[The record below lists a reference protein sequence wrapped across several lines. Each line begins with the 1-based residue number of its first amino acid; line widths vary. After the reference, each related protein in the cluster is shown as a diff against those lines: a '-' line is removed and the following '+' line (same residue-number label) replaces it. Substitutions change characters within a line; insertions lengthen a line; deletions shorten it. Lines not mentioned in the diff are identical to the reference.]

1 MIDVNINLIERDMFY
16 DGNVILKY
24 HIEYPSIN
32 SRGAR
37 RFNYY
42 NNELALKIQK
52 NAEEE
57 LYKEAVETYKYNKKN
72 GYPIMVY
79 EVYRKVNVTYNSK
92 NIVSLYIDNYVFTG
106 GANGNTERTSQ
117 TWNIMMDRKMILNEF
132 FKNDPDYILTILKEV
147 NLQITKDPEKYFDD
161 SCILVLNNFN
171 TSNYYLENNYIVIYF
186 QQYDIAPRSTG
197 IPTFKIKY

>member
-1 MIDVNINLIERDMFY
+1 M
-16 DGNVILKY
+16 
-24 HIEYPSIN
+24 
-32 SRGAR
+32 
-37 RFNYY
+37 
-42 NNELALKIQK
+42 KIQK

-57 LYKEAVETYKYNKKN
+57 LYKEAIETYKYNKKN

-117 TWNIMMDRKMILNEF
+117 TWNIMMDRKMVLNEF